1 LENVYNLC
9 TLIINHRAKQMTD
22 ENKKPEELT
31 LVERAEKAATALK
44 QENDRQEELLKRQS
58 EENAFSKLGGQTN
71 AGQIPQTPK
80 VETEKEYAAR
90 MLRGGK

>member
-1 LENVYNLC
+1 
-9 TLIINHRAKQMTD
+9 MTD

-31 LVERAEKAATALK
+31 LVERAEKAAGNLK
-44 QENDRQEELLKRQS
+44 IENDRQEELLKRQS

-71 AGQIPQTPK
+71 AGQVEVPK